1 MVKKRQGH
9 TAAYKLK
16 IALKLARQITKS
28 KQSQE
33 DPSREKRRTMSLI
46 ATEMEKCHSVL

>member
-9 TAAYKLK
+9 TAAYKLQ
-16 IALKLARQITKS
+16 IALKWARQITKS

-33 DPSREKRRTMSLI
+33 ESK
-46 ATEMEKCHSVL
+46 